1 MNLSALDELLDG
13 LVAEY
18 SARLA
23 RGERSGA
30 DLLLRVPEQH
40 RPRLERVFG
49 MMAAGSVHAP
59 SSAAGLRPGSQLDK
73 FRIVREIGRGGM
85 AVVYLATQLDLAR
98 PVALKVLRAGLS
110 VDTRHVE
117 RFQREALAVA
127 RLNHP
132 HIVQVHAVGEAQGWH
147 YLAMEYVEGPTL
159 AEVYER
165 LPPAKERAAADLAR
179 LAGMSPESVAGLSYE
194 RALCQLLAPVA
205 RALATTHELGLLHR
219 DVKPSNILIRKG
231 GQALIADFGLAKG
244 DNDPGLSLT
253 GEPVGTPFY
262 MSPEQALLVEQEID
276 QRTDV
281 YSLGVT
287 LYEGLAGRR
296 PFEGRTLLAVLD
308 ALRTENAPPL
318 RMLVP
323 RTTRDADAVVARA
336 MAREREGRY
345 PSALEFAADL
355 SALADGAPT
364 QARARTTRFRG
375 VFLQIQAVG
384 RHGTREYR
392 SEQTLLGLPL
402 LHVNFGP
409 RGMRTGKR
417 PVARGWVAIGDVAIG
432 VLAFGGM
439 SAGVFTFGGLTLGL
453 VAFGGLAA
461 GGLALGGVTLGF
473 AAMGGCA
480 LGYYAFGGAAIG
492 AHVITGIARDPAA
505 LEFFG
510 ALPGIS
516 QILARLPRGP

>member
-1 MNLSALDELLDG
+1 MNPSSLDDLLDG

-23 RGERSGA
+23 RNERSGA
-30 DLLLRVPEQH
+30 DLLLRAPEEH

-49 MMAAGSVHAP
+49 MMAAGIVHAP
-59 SSAAGLRPGSQLDK
+59 GTPAALHPGSELDR

-110 VDTRHVE
+110 VDKRHVE

-147 YLAMEYVEGPTL
+147 YIAMEYVEGPTL

-165 LPPAKERAAADLAR
+165 LPPAKQRTAEDLAR
-179 LAGMSPESVAGLSYE
+179 VAGLAPESVAGLSFE

-231 GQALIADFGLAKG
+231 GHALIADFGLAKG

-296 PFEGRTLLAVLD
+296 PFEGRTMLAVLD
-308 ALRTENAPPL
+308 AVRSERAPAL
-318 RMLVP
+318 HMLVP
-323 RTTRDADAVVARA
+323 RTSRDAEAVVLRA
-336 MAREREGRY
+336 MAHAREERY

-355 SALADGAPT
+355 SALASGEPT
-364 QARARTTRFRG
+364 QARASHRHFRG
-375 VFLQIQAVG
+375 LVIRIGAVG

-392 SEQTLLGLPL
+392 SEKTLFGLPL
-402 LHVNFGP
+402 VHINFGP
-409 RGMRTGKR
+409 RGMRTGPR
-417 PVARGWVAIGDVAIG
+417 SVARGWLAIGDIAIGVVAIGGIAAG
-432 VLAFGGM
+432 GLAFGGM
-439 SAGVFTFGGLTLGL
+439 TFGLLAFGGLALGILALGGLTLGAAA
-453 VAFGGLAA
+453 VGGIA
-461 GGLALGGVTLGF
+461 
-473 AAMGGCA
+473 C
-480 LGYYAFGGAAIG
+480 GYYAFGGIAIG
-492 AHVITGIARDPAA
+492 PHVITNMVRDPAA
-505 LEFFG
+505 MEFFR
-510 ALPGIS
+510 ALPGFGELI
-516 QILARLPRGP
+516 ARLPRAG

>member
-1 MNLSALDELLDG
+1 MNPNALDDLLDG

-30 DLLLRVPEQH
+30 ELLLRAPQEH
-40 RPRLERVFG
+40 RARLEKVFG
-49 MMAAGSVHAP
+49 MMAAGIVHGP
-59 SSAAGLRPGSQLDK
+59 GTPAALHAGSQLDR
-73 FRIVREIGRGGM
+73 FRIVRELGRGGM

-98 PVALKVLRAGLS
+98 PVALKVLRPGLS
-110 VDTRHVE
+110 VDRRHVE

-127 RLNHP
+127 RLQHP

-147 YLAMEYVEGPTL
+147 YIAMEYVEGPTL
-159 AEVYER
+159 AEVYEQ
-165 LPPAKERAAADLAR
+165 LPPAKERTAEDLAR
-179 LAGMSPESVAGLSYE
+179 LAGMPPDSVLGLSFE

-231 GQALIADFGLAKG
+231 GHALIADFGLAKG

-296 PFEGRTLLAVLD
+296 PFEGRTALAVLD
-308 ALRTENAPPL
+308 AVRSTDAPDLRLCAP
-318 RMLVP
+318 RIS
-323 RTTRDADAVVARA
+323 RDADAVVSRA
-336 MAREREGRY
+336 MAREREERY

-355 SALADGAPT
+355 SALADGSPT
-364 QARARTTRFRG
+364 QARARGTRFHGLFIHVR
-375 VFLQIQAVG
+375 AVG
-384 RHGTREYR
+384 KHGRREFR
-392 SEQTLLGLPL
+392 SEQSFLGLPL
-402 LHVNFGP
+402 VHINLGP
-409 RGMRTGKR
+409 
-417 PVARGWVAIGDVAIG
+417 PVRSGARSVAKGWLAIGDVALGFVAIG
-432 VLAFGGM
+432 GMAAGGFAFGG
-439 SAGVFTFGGLTLGL
+439 VTLGL

-461 GGLALGGVTLGF
+461 GVLALGGVTLGF
-473 AAMGGCA
+473 AAIGGLA
-480 LGYYAFGGAAIG
+480 LGYYAFGGLALG
-492 AHVITGIARDPAA
+492 AHVIDGMARDPAA
-505 LEFFG
+505 MEFFR
-510 ALPGIS
+510 ALPGG
-516 QILARLPRGP
+516 ARLLDQLPR

>member
-1 MNLSALDELLDG
+1 MNPSALDDLLDG

-23 RGERSGA
+23 RGEPSGA
-30 DLLLRVPEQH
+30 ELLLRAPEEH
-40 RPRLERVFG
+40 RARLEKVFG
-49 MMAAGSVHAP
+49 MMAAGIVHAP
-59 SSAAGLRPGSQLDK
+59 ATPAALRPGSQLDR

-98 PVALKVLRAGLS
+98 PVALKVLRPGLS
-110 VDTRHVE
+110 VDRRHVE

-147 YLAMEYVEGPTL
+147 YLAMEYVAGPTL
-159 AEVYER
+159 AEIYEK
-165 LPPAKERAAADLAR
+165 LPPAKERTAEDLAR
-179 LAGMSPESVAGLSYE
+179 LAGMSAESVAGLSFE
-194 RALCQLLAPVA
+194 RALCRLLAPVA

-231 GQALIADFGLAKG
+231 GHALIADFGLAKG
-244 DNDPGLSLT
+244 DSDPGLSLT

-296 PFEGRTLLAVLD
+296 PFEGRTALAVLD
-308 ALRTENAPPL
+308 AVRNEHAPAL

-323 RTTRDADAVVARA
+323 RTSRDADAVTARA
-336 MAREREGRY
+336 MAREREQRY
-345 PSALEFAADL
+345 PRALELAADL

-364 QARARTTRFRG
+364 QARARDTRIRGFVFR
-375 VFLQIQAVG
+375 VHAVG
-384 RHGTREYR
+384 KHGAGEYR
-392 SEQTLLGLPL
+392 SEQSFLGWPL
-402 LHVNFGP
+402 IHVHLG
-409 RGMRTGKR
+409 RGGRGQR
-417 PVARGWVAIGDVAIG
+417 RRVAKGWLAIGDVAIG
-432 VLAFGGM
+432 AVALGGVAVGGLAFGGV
-439 SAGVFTFGGLTLGL
+439 ALGGI
-453 VAFGGLAA
+453 ACAGLAA
-461 GGLALGGVTLGF
+461 GGLALGGVAAGF
-473 AAMGGCA
+473 AAI
-480 LGYYAFGGAAIG
+480 GGAALGAYAIGGWALG
-492 AHVITGIARDPAA
+492 AHVIDGVTRDPAA
-505 LEFFG
+505 LEFLR
-510 ALPGIS
+510 ALPGGA
-516 QILARLPRGP
+516 LLVDYLPG

>member
-1 MNLSALDELLDG
+1 MNPSSLDDLLDG

-18 SARLA
+18 SARLS

-30 DLLLRVPEQH
+30 DLLLRAPEEH
-40 RPRLERVFG
+40 RARLERVFG
-49 MMAAGSVHAP
+49 MMAAGIVHAP
-59 SSAAGLRPGSQLDK
+59 GTPAALHPGSQLDR

-110 VDTRHVE
+110 VDKRHVE
-117 RFQREALAVA
+117 RFAREALAVA

-159 AEVYER
+159 AEVYEQ
-165 LPPAKERAAADLAR
+165 LPPARERTAEDLAR
-179 LAGMSPESVAGLSYE
+179 AAGMSAESVAGLSFE

-231 GQALIADFGLAKG
+231 GHALIADFGLAKG

-276 QRTDV
+276 QRSDV

-308 ALRTENAPPL
+308 ALRSENAPPL

-323 RTTRDADAVVARA
+323 KSSRDAAAVVGRA
-336 MAREREGRY
+336 MAREREERY

-355 SALADGAPT
+355 SALAGGSAT
-364 QARARTTRFRG
+364 QARARHGGMRG
-375 VFLQIQAVG
+375 LVLRIHAQG
-384 RHGTREYR
+384 RGGSREFV

-402 LHVNFGP
+402 LHINFGP
-409 RGMRTGKR
+409 RGPRVGDR
-417 PVARGWVAIGDVAIG
+417 PVARGWLAIGDVAIG
-432 VLAFGGM
+432 LVAIGGIALGGIALGGM
-439 SAGVFTFGGLTLGL
+439 SLGL
-453 VAFGGLAA
+453 AAFGGLAA
-461 GGLALGGVTLGF
+461 GGLALGGVSLG
-473 AAMGGCA
+473 AAAIGGLAC
-480 LGYYAFGGAAIG
+480 GYYAFGGYALG
-492 AHVITGIARDPAA
+492 AHVITGLVRDPQA
-505 LEFFG
+505 LEFFR
-510 ALPGIS
+510 ALPGLRQVIDS
-516 QILARLPRGP
+516 LPGGG

>member
-1 MNLSALDELLDG
+1 MIPSELDDLLDG

-30 DLLLRVPEQH
+30 ELLLRAPEEH
-40 RPRLERVFG
+40 RPRLEKVFG
-49 MMAAGSVHAP
+49 LMAAGIVHAP
-59 SSAAGLRPGSQLDK
+59 STPSALRPGSQLDR

-98 PVALKVLRAGLS
+98 PVALKVLRPGLS
-110 VDTRHVE
+110 VDLRHVE

-159 AEVYER
+159 AEVYEK
-165 LPPAKERAAADLAR
+165 LPPAKERTAEDLAR
-179 LAGMSPESVAGLSYE
+179 LAGMSPESVAGLSFE

-231 GQALIADFGLAKG
+231 GHALIADFGLAKG

-253 GEPVGTPFY
+253 GEPIGTPFY
-262 MSPEQALLVEQEID
+262 MSPEQALLVEQEVD

-296 PFEGRTLLAVLD
+296 PFEGRTALAVLD
-308 ALRTENAPPL
+308 AVRTEHAPAL

-323 RTTRDADAVVARA
+323 RLSRDADAVVGRA
-336 MAREREGRY
+336 MAREREQRY

-355 SALADGAPT
+355 SALASGAAT
-364 QARARTTRFRG
+364 QARARESRFRG
-375 VFLQIQAVG
+375 VFIHVRAVG
-384 RHGTREYR
+384 KHGGGEYR
-392 SEQTLLGLPL
+392 SVQSFLGLPL
-402 LHVNFGP
+402 IHVHYGP
-409 RGMRTGKR
+409 RQRGRGR
-417 PVARGWVAIGDVAIG
+417 RVAKGWIAAGDVALG
-432 VLAFGGM
+432 VIALGNVSVGVIAVGGMALGLLSIAGVAVGGLAFGGVT
-439 SAGVFTFGGLTLGL
+439 AGFAAIGGVAIGHL
-453 VAFGGLAA
+453 AFGGY
-461 GGLALGGVTLGF
+461 ALGSHVVSGV
-473 AAMGGCA
+473 
-480 LGYYAFGGAAIG
+480 
-492 AHVITGIARDPAA
+492 VRDPVAV
-505 LEFFG
+505 EFFSR
-510 ALPGIS
+510 LPLVGS
-516 QILARLPRGP
+516 WLARTISGG

>member
-1 MNLSALDELLDG
+1 MKPDALDDLLDG

-23 RGERSGA
+23 RGERNAA
-30 DLLLRVPEQH
+30 DLLARAPEEH
-40 RPRLERVFG
+40 RARLERVFG
-49 MMAAGSVHAP
+49 MMQAGSVHAP
-59 SSAAGLRPGSQLDK
+59 TTPAGLRPGSQLDK

-98 PVALKVLRAGLS
+98 PVALKVLRPGLS
-110 VDTRHVE
+110 VDRRHVE

-159 AEVYER
+159 AEVYEK
-165 LPPAKERAAADLAR
+165 LPPAAERTAEDLAR

-194 RALCQLLAPVA
+194 RALCRLLAPVA

-219 DVKPSNILIRKG
+219 DVKPSNILLRKG
-231 GQALIADFGLAKG
+231 GHALVADFGLAKG

-308 ALRTENAPPL
+308 AVRSEHAPSLRV
-318 RMLVP
+318 LVP
-323 RTTRDADAVVARA
+323 RTTRDAGAVVSRA
-336 MAREREGRY
+336 MAREREERY
-345 PSALEFAADL
+345 PRALEFAADL
-355 SALADGAPT
+355 SALAEGGPT
-364 QARARTTRFRG
+364 QARARRGTFRG
-375 VFLQIQAVG
+375 LVLQIHARRRDG
-384 RHGTREYR
+384 SREYV
-392 SEQTLLGLPL
+392 SEQSFLGLPL
-402 LHVNFGP
+402 VHLCFN
-409 RGMRTGKR
+409 TGGGR
-417 PVARGWVAIGDVAIG
+417 RRVAKGWIAIGDIAV
-432 VLAFGGM
+432 
-439 SAGVFTFGGLTLGL
+439 GVFAL
-453 VAFGGLAA
+453 GGLAA
-461 GGLALGGVTLGF
+461 GLFSFGGLALGGL
-473 AAMGGCA
+473 AIGGCA
-480 LGYYAFGGAAIG
+480 AGFGALGGVSVGYFAFGGAALG
-492 AHVITGIARDPAA
+492 AHVITGATRDPAA
-505 LEFFG
+505 LEFFR
-510 ALPGIS
+510 ALPGGAWL
-516 QILARLPRGP
+516 LARLPGSG

>member
-1 MNLSALDELLDG
+1 MNPSVLDDLLDG

-18 SARLA
+18 SGRLA
-23 RGERSGA
+23 RGERSAA
-30 DLLLRVPEQH
+30 DLLERVPAEH

-49 MMAAGSVHAP
+49 MMEAGSVHAP
-59 SSAAGLRPGSQLDK
+59 RSAAGLQPGAQLDK

-110 VDTRHVE
+110 VDKRHVE

-165 LPPAKERAAADLAR
+165 LPPANERTAEDLAR
-179 LAGMSPESVAGLSYE
+179 LAGLNPESVAGLSYE

-219 DVKPSNILIRKG
+219 DVKPSNILIKKG

-262 MSPEQALLVEQEID
+262 MSPEQALLVEVEID

-296 PFEGRTLLAVLD
+296 PFEGRTALAVLD
-308 ALRTENAPPL
+308 AVRNENAPPL

-323 RTTRDADAVVARA
+323 RTTRDADAVVGRA
-336 MAREREGRY
+336 MAHEREERY

-364 QARARTTRFRG
+364 QARARNTRFRG
-375 VFLQIQAVG
+375 LVLRIQAVG

-392 SEQTLLGLPL
+392 SEQTFLGLPL
-402 LHVNFGP
+402 VHINFGP
-409 RGMRTGKR
+409 RGVRIGRR
-417 PVARGWVAIGDVAIG
+417 PVARGWLAIGDIAIG

-439 SAGVFTFGGLTLGL
+439 SVGVFTFGGLTLGL

-461 GGLALGGVTLGF
+461 GGLALGGLTLG
-473 AAMGGCA
+473 AAAVGGVAC
-480 LGYYAFGGAAIG
+480 GYYAFGGATLG
-492 AHVITGIARDPAA
+492 AHVINGIARDPAA

-510 ALPGIS
+510 ALPGIGA
-516 QILARLPRGP
+516 ILARLPRGP

>member
-1 MNLSALDELLDG
+1 MDPSALDDLLDG

-18 SARLA
+18 SARLS
-23 RGERSGA
+23 RGERSAG
-30 DLLLRVPEQH
+30 DLALRAPEEH
-40 RPRLERVFG
+40 RARLERVFG
-49 MMAAGSVHAP
+49 MMAAGIVHAP
-59 SSAAGLRPGSQLDK
+59 GTPAALHPGSQLDK
-73 FRIVREIGRGGM
+73 FRIVRELGRGGM

-110 VDTRHVE
+110 VDPRHVE

-127 RLNHP
+127 RLQHP
-132 HIVQVHAVGEAQGWH
+132 HIVQVHAVGEALGWH

-159 AEVYER
+159 AEVYEQ
-165 LPPAKERAAADLAR
+165 LPPARERTAEDLAR
-179 LAGMSPESVAGLSYE
+179 LVGLAPEAVAGLSFE

-231 GQALIADFGLAKG
+231 GLALIADFGLAKG

-296 PFEGRTLLAVLD
+296 PFEGRTALAVLD
-308 ALRTENAPPL
+308 AVRSEHAPAL
-318 RMLVP
+318 RMLAP
-323 RTTRDADAVVARA
+323 RVSRDADAVVGRA
-336 MAREREGRY
+336 MAHEREQRY
-345 PSALEFAADL
+345 PSALELAADL
-355 SALADGAPT
+355 SALADGSPT
-364 QARARTTRFRG
+364 NARARGPHEFRG
-375 VFLQIQAVG
+375 FVLRVHAVG

-392 SEQTLLGLPL
+392 SDQTLLGWPL
-402 LHVNFGP
+402 VHINMGP
-409 RGMRTGKR
+409 RVRTGAR
-417 PVARGWVAIGDVAIG
+417 SVAKGWIAIGDIAIGAVAIGGMAM
-432 VLAFGGM
+432 GGI
-439 SAGVFTFGGLTLGL
+439 AVGGLTLGL
-453 VAFGGLAA
+453 VACSGLAAGVFALGGLAA
-461 GGLALGGVTLGF
+461 GFSAIGGV
-473 AAMGGCA
+473 A
-480 LGYYAFGGAAIG
+480 LGYYALGGYALG

-505 LEFFG
+505 LEFFRATG
-510 ALPGIS
+510 
-516 QILARLPRGP
+516 LAWLLDRLLSRT

>member
-1 MNLSALDELLDG
+1 MEADPTEELLDG

-23 RGERSGA
+23 RGERA
-30 DLLLRVPEQH
+30 AQDLALRAPEEH
-40 RPRLERVFG
+40 RARLAKVFQ
-49 MMAAGSVHAP
+49 MMEAGVVHAP
-59 SSAAGLRPGSQLDK
+59 SSAAPLRPGAQLDK
-73 FRIVREIGRGGM
+73 FRIVRELGRGGM

-110 VDTRHVE
+110 VDRRHVE

-127 RLNHP
+127 RLQHP

-147 YLAMEYVEGPTL
+147 YIAMEYVEGPTL
-159 AEVYER
+159 AEVYEQ
-165 LPPAKERAAADLAR
+165 LPPAGERTAEDLAR
-179 LAGMSPESVAGLSYE
+179 LAGMPSDSVLGLSFE
-194 RALCQLLAPVA
+194 RALCRLLAPVA

-231 GQALIADFGLAKG
+231 GHALIADFGLAKG

-281 YSLGVT
+281 YSLGVA

-296 PFEGRTLLAVLD
+296 PFEGRTALAVLD
-308 ALRTENAPPL
+308 AVRREQAPELRSLA
-318 RMLVP
+318 P
-323 RTTRDADAVVARA
+323 RTSRDADAVVARA

-364 QARARTTRFRG
+364 QARARRKGSHGFLIRVG
-375 VFLQIQAVG
+375 V
-384 RHGTREYR
+384 HGQGEYR
-392 SEQTLLGLPL
+392 SEQSFLGMPL
-402 LHVNFGP
+402 VHVCLGP
-409 RGMRTGKR
+409 RRPGAKR
-417 PVARGWVAIGDVAIG
+417 RVAKGWFAAGDVAIG
-432 VLAFGGM
+432 LFAFGNLAFGGF
-439 SAGVFTFGGLTLGL
+439 SFGGVACGL
-453 VAFGGLAA
+453 FAFGGVAAGGLAIGGLAA
-461 GGLALGGVTLGF
+461 GF
-473 AAMGGCA
+473 AAIGGAA
-480 LGYYAFGGAAIG
+480 LGYYAFGGLGLG
-492 AHVITGIARDPAA
+492 AHVITGLERDPAA
-505 LEFFG
+505 LEFFR
-510 ALPGIS
+510 ALPGGS
-516 QILARLPRGP
+516 RLLDYLPR